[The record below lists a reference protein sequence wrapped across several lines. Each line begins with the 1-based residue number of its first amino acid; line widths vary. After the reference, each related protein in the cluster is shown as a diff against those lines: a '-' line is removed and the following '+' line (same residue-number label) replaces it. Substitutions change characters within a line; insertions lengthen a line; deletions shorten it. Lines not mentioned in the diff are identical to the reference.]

1 MGSLNNAGTVDV
13 ENGSTLTI
21 NGAVDNSGNLYT
33 NQQGIGGKNT
43 LNITGMLTNEAGG
56 NFTLYG
62 PMDSATL
69 GSLSNAGTVN
79 VDKGSTLT
87 ILGDASNSGTIAT
100 DPALSGNIVNV
111 GGMLTNSGTFTLNGP
126 NDVATLGSLNNAGTV
141 NVDNGSTLNVTGA
154 ASNSGTIQTDPGGN
168 TITVT
173 GLLTNEAGGT
183 FTLNGPMDTGTLGSL
198 NNAGLVGVGNGSTL
212 MINGTVNNTWQ
223 FFVVGAG
230 SVATMTGLAN
240 SVLVDA
246 ENGGTLQINGAVDNS
261 GLLATNYFGTGG
273 GNTVNITGTLT
284 NELGAIFQL
293 SGPTDMATL
302 GSLNNSGTVNVN
314 GGSTLTVTHDA
325 TNSGDIFTD
334 PGSNKINIG
343 GMLTNSGTFQLN
355 GPTDMAMIGNGMGT
369 ALANS
374 GYVDVDGGSTLTI
387 KGAVDNF
394 GELLTDDQGNGGSNT
409 ITITGALTNEA
420 TGTFQLNGPT
430 DMATI
435 GNGMG
440 TALANSGNVNVF
452 GSTLMINGDA
462 TNSGT
467 LTEGTFVTCG
477 LHKTCNSPGTVTIG
491 GNLTNSVSGKVDL
504 VFGSTLTISGN
515 FDNSGMLETGNG
527 PHPAGGA
534 DPGGNTVTVTGL
546 LTNEATG
553 LINLT
558 RNDVLQALAGLS
570 NNGVINVNGGSTID
584 PPFVN
589 NGGTI
594 NIGPGSKMIV
604 GTGMAMGTGYI
615 QLANGTLGEII
626 NGYGP
631 CGNGNCGLITVNGSA
646 LLAGALDIMLK
657 AGFNPTVGSEFT
669 ILTASKGQLSGSFTS
684 ILNECFNNNTECWG
698 VTYDYADGLL
708 DLTANPN
715 GNPVPE
721 PATLLVLIPG
731 LMAAGYGLRRRLSK

>member
-1 MGSLNNAGTVDV
+1 DV

-33 NQQGIGGKNT
+33 NQQVIGGKNT

-302 GSLNNSGTVNVN
+302 GSLNNSGYVN
-314 GGSTLTVTHDA
+314 
-325 TNSGDIFTD
+325 
-334 PGSNKINIG
+334 
-343 GMLTNSGTFQLN
+343 
-355 GPTDMAMIGNGMGT
+355 
-369 ALANS
+369 
-374 GYVDVDGGSTLTI
+374 VDGGSTLTI

-491 GNLTNSVSGKVDL
+491 GNLTNSVSGKVD
-504 VFGSTLTISGN
+504 
-515 FDNSGMLETGNG
+515 
-527 PHPAGGA
+527 
-534 DPGGNTVTVTGL
+534 
-546 LTNEATG
+546 
-553 LINLT
+553 
-558 RNDVLQALAGLS
+558 
-570 NNGVINVNGGSTID
+570 
-584 PPFVN
+584 
-589 NGGTI
+589 
-594 NIGPGSKMIV
+594 
-604 GTGMAMGTGYI
+604 
-615 QLANGTLGEII
+615 
-626 NGYGP
+626 
-631 CGNGNCGLITVNGSA
+631 
-646 LLAGALDIMLK
+646 
-657 AGFNPTVGSEFT
+657 
-669 ILTASKGQLSGSFTS
+669 
-684 ILNECFNNNTECWG
+684 
-698 VTYDYADGLL
+698 
-708 DLTANPN
+708 
-715 GNPVPE
+715 
-721 PATLLVLIPG
+721 
-731 LMAAGYGLRRRLSK
+731 